1 MKVLTLHEPWASL
14 VALEIK
20 TCETRSWKAPDAL
33 IGQRI
38 ALHAA
43 AKKPTADQRVGDWTV
58 HEMAGGS
65 WAMTVDDDDARSC
78 ADDSAAL
85 PLGCIV
91 ATARL
96 DACLP
101 ITGPND
107 AGYDEFICPNIYD
120 QFDLAPFRTRWQ
132 PSAHDRGRHH
142 RPVALRRLVRYR
154 SRAVR
159 GSPRRG
165 SRRDGLSAGIR
176 GGIRCT

>member
-43 AKKPTADQRVGDWTV
+43 AKKPTEDQRVGDWTV

-65 WAMTVDDDDARSC
+65 WAMTVDDK
-78 ADDSAAL
+78 SATVRL

-96 DACLP
+96 DACAPMIDLMTGEPEDLLGQSPAIYVGPDTLTLSHHFEVPARHTDISDQLP
-101 ITGPND
+101 YGDFRPGRWAWLLADITPLD
-107 AGYDEFICPNIYD
+107 PPVPFIGG
-120 QFDLAPFRTRWQ
+120 QGLTKTWE
-132 PSAHDRGRHH
+132 PS
-142 RPVALRRLVRYR
+142 
-154 SRAVR
+154 
-159 GSPRRG
+159 
-165 SRRDGLSAGIR
+165 
-176 GGIRCT
+176 